1 MQVYMEQI
9 SDLIVE
15 DYEDLKDT
23 PNGPMNFK
31 KRDNY
36 SQLVKDGLQI
46 REDPKT
52 GIFVKGLKQIVK
64 KILKIQKVNTEE
76 ELLNLIKYGSKF
88 RITNETSMNK
98 KSSRS
103 HAILQIL
110 VEQKWIETETEDP
123 STSPMKKVNLFSL
136 IFLLETL

>member
-9 SDLIVE
+9 TDLIVE
-15 DYEDLKDT
+15 DFDELKDQ
-23 PNGPMNFK
+23 PKGPMNFK
-31 KRDNY
+31 KNQSY
-36 SQLVKDGLQI
+36 GNIVKDGLQI

-52 GIFVKGLKQIVK
+52 GIFVKGLKQI
-64 KILKIQKVNTEE
+64 KVNSEE
-76 ELLNLIKYGSKF
+76 ELLNLIKYGSRF

-110 VEQKWIETETEDP
+110 VEQKWIETENNDP
-123 STSPMKKVNLFSL
+123 STTPMKKVK
-136 IFLLETL
+136 

>member
-9 SDLIVE
+9 TDLIVE
-15 DYEDLKDT
+15 DFDELKDQ
-23 PNGPMNFK
+23 PKGPMNFK
-31 KRDNY
+31 KNQSY
-36 SQLVKDGLQI
+36 GNIVKDGLQI

-52 GIFVKGLKQIVK
+52 GIFVKGLKQI
-64 KILKIQKVNTEE
+64 KVNSEE
-76 ELLNLIKYGSKF
+76 ELLNLIKYGSRF

-110 VEQKWIETETEDP
+110 VEQKWIETENNDP
-123 STSPMKKVNLFSL
+123 STTPMKKVKKFFYFLN
-136 IFLLETL
+136 FLLF

>member
-15 DYEDLKDT
+15 DFEELKDT

-31 KRDNY
+31 KKE
-36 SQLVKDGLQI
+36 SLSLLVREGLQI

-64 KILKIQKVNTEE
+64 
-76 ELLNLIKYGSKF
+76 
-88 RITNETSMNK
+88 
-98 KSSRS
+98 
-103 HAILQIL
+103 
-110 VEQKWIETETEDP
+110 
-123 STSPMKKVNLFSL
+123 
-136 IFLLETL
+136 